1 MNAIRRRA
9 IEQAQSLT
17 RDVAAEL
24 GLEIVEFDFHD
35 QGRHSRLRVDVDR
48 AGVPGVTLADCE
60 RLSRALDTRLDA
72 IEGLQA
78 SYELQVSSPG
88 LDRPIRSD
96 DDIRRNTGRDVRLQ
110 YRDEAGRV
118 VEGRGVLAGPGPD
131 GSVRLVT
138 PDGERAVFRDRILLM
153 KQDVNPSGSRQRRP

>member
-1 MNAIRRRA
+1 MRAPGLVSYIRRVFRRKAGASPPFLLVPMNAIRRRA

-60 RLSRALDTRLDA
+60 RLIL
-72 IEGLQA
+72 
-78 SYELQVSSPG
+78 
-88 LDRPIRSD
+88 
-96 DDIRRNTGRDVRLQ
+96 
-110 YRDEAGRV
+110 V
-118 VEGRGVLAGPGPD
+118 VEIVVIAALFN
-131 GSVRLVT
+131 L
-138 PDGERAVFRDRILLM
+138 F
-153 KQDVNPSGSRQRRP
+153 